1 MLNKILFKIFGL
13 FDEIKDFLFTWG
25 IKIAVVLF
33 ICMILHNVV
42 KMSEISSRYK
52 GEYKKLVPVYEE
64 ENKMMN
70 VYAIGDGPKT
80 IVVLPGFG
88 SQSPVIQYKTIAE
101 GLKDE
106 YRVVIVEYFGY
117 GYSMSMKDHPRTN
130 ENIAAEIKKSL
141 ESYGVTGPYIL
152 MPHST
157 SAIYAMYFQQ
167 SYPELVQ
174 GIVSIDGKFPSEV
187 NEEYYQ
193 KKLKEDI
200 SNINITS
207 VFELTGFERILSYVR
222 EDIFYIK
229 EMRKMPEIYGKEEIS
244 VYRNRIGSNYLSRTM
259 VREINKLEDN
269 VNQMKDYNYPDYL
282 PVLQVLSSDTVKKYE
297 AVKKNG
303 EATLDLNDLADK
315 MITNS
320 LIQKTEVVEGDYML
334 QLSNPNDLIATIKLF
349 LASF

>member
-13 FDEIKDFLFTWG
+13 FDEIKDFLVTWG
-25 IKIAVVLF
+25 IKIAVALF

-64 ENKMMN
+64 EDKMMN
-70 VYAIGDGPKT
+70 VYAIGEGAKT

-106 YRVVIVEYFGY
+106 YKVVIIEYFGY

-141 ESYGVTGPYIL
+141 ESYGITGPYIL
-152 MPHST
+152 MPHSH

-167 SYPELVQ
+167 AYPELVQ
-174 GIVSIDGKFPSEV
+174 GIVSIDGQFPAEV

-193 KKLKEDI
+193 TKLKEDV

-207 VFELTGFERILSYVR
+207 IFELTGFERILSYVR

-229 EMRKMPEIYGKEEIS
+229 EMRKMPEIFGKEEIS

-269 VNQMKDYNYPDYL
+269 VNQMKDYIYPDYL
-282 PVLQVLSSDTVKKYE
+282 PVLQVLSSDTVKEYE
-297 AVKKNG
+297 TVKTNG
-303 EATLDLNDLADK
+303 EATVNLNDLADK

-320 LIQKTEVVEGDYML
+320 LIQKTEVVEGDHML
-334 QLSNPNDLIATIKLF
+334 QLSNPNDLIATVKLF

>member
-13 FDEIKDFLFTWG
+13 FDEIKDFFVTWG

-64 ENKMMN
+64 EDKMMN
-70 VYAIGDGPKT
+70 VYAIGEGSKT
-80 IVVLPGFG
+80 IVILPGFG
-88 SQSPVIQYKTIAE
+88 SQSPVIQYQTIAQ

-106 YRVVIVEYFGY
+106 YRVVIIEYFGY

-130 ENIAAEIKKSL
+130 ENIAAEIKKAL
-141 ESYGVTGPYIL
+141 ESYGVAGPYIL
-152 MPHST
+152 MPHSH

-167 SYPELVQ
+167 AYPELVQ
-174 GIVSIDGKFPSEV
+174 GIVSIDGQYPAEI

-193 KKLKEDI
+193 TKLKEDV

-207 VFELTGFERILSYVR
+207 IFELTGFERILSYVR

-229 EMRKMPEIYGKEEIS
+229 EMRKMPEIFGKEEIS

-269 VNQMKDYNYPDYL
+269 INQMKDYIYPDYL
-282 PVLQVLSSDTVKKYE
+282 PVLQVLASDTVKEYE
-297 AVKKNG
+297 TVKTNG
-303 EATLDLNDLADK
+303 EATVNLNDLADK

-320 LIQKTEVVEGDYML
+320 LIQKTEVVEGDHML

-349 LASF
+349 LSSF